1 MTSSRTTGRL
11 PCWAL
16 LAVLYSTHAN
26 AASLTV
32 QITRADPGIGQIAVA
47 LFNSQESFLETAIFD
62 RTQLVAESD
71 TLIFEFSDLTPGEY
85 AISTFYDKNEN
96 GKLDTRFLG
105 IPKEP
110 FGFSNNPSVLFG
122 PPSFDKTKIHVD
134 DGPTEIEIS
143 LKSF

>member
-1 MTSSRTTGRL
+1 MISKSLRIRL
-11 PCWAL
+11 ACL
-16 LAVLYSTHAN
+16 GVLAIISATPAG

-47 LFNSQESFLETAIFD
+47 LFDSRESFLETAIFD
-62 RTQLVAESD
+62 STQLVAESE
-71 TLIFEFSDLTPGEY
+71 TLTFEFSDLMPGEY

-122 PPSFDKTKIHVD
+122 PPSFDKTKVQLE
-134 DGPTEIEIS
+134 DGSVEIEIS

>member
-1 MTSSRTTGRL
+1 MISSRLRGHL
-11 PCWAL
+11 SCLGL
-16 LAVLYSTHAN
+16 LGILYSTPAH

-47 LFNSQESFLETAIFD
+47 LFNSQESFLETAVFD
-62 RTQLVAESD
+62 STQLVAESD
-71 TLIFEFSDLTPGEY
+71 TLTFEFSDLTPGEY

-110 FGFSNNPSVLFG
+110 FGFSNNPSILFG
-122 PPSFDKTKIHVD
+122 PPSFDKTKIHLE
-134 DGPTEIEIS
+134 DGPKEIEIS

>member
-1 MTSSRTTGRL
+1 MTSRGLRGRL
-11 PCWAL
+11 TGLSL
-16 LAVLYSTHAN
+16 LAIMYSTQAQ

-47 LFNSQESFLETAIFD
+47 LFNSQESFLETAVFD
-62 RTQLVAESD
+62 TTQMVAESD
-71 TLIFEFSDLTPGEY
+71 TLTFEFADLTPGEY

-122 PPSFDKTKIHVD
+122 PPSFDKTKIHLE
-134 DGPTEIEIS
+134 DGPKEIEIS